1 MTRVAIRRLALACLV
16 VACLTA
22 AAVGVGVGGP
32 ETAADS
38 ERSGSPDGDDSEE
51 ETGVAALALPQQVGQ
66 LVLLRFDG
74 PELPDASRQA
84 LRSGEATGAV
94 LFGDNVVSEEQLTGL
109 IDDIQRAARGSAIVA
124 VDQEGGSIRIVPFAP
139 PEASAAAVAD
149 PGTAQRTARDAGRS
163 LADLG
168 VNVNLAPVADV
179 ASVEGSVVAGRAYP
193 GDAGAVAALVEAA
206 VRGFEPTG
214 VAATAK
220 HFPGI
225 GAAFENTDDAAVTI
239 ERTRAELDALEL
251 EPFRAAVAA
260 DVPLVM
266 ASHVLYP
273 ALDERRIASQSRA
286 MLEGVLRDDLGYEGV
301 IVTDS
306 LESEAV
312 LSRTDTPTAALRSLR
327 AGVDLM
333 LTTSIASQ
341 APVHDLLLEE
351 AERSDRVRA
360 RVEESAARI
369 LALKERLGLRAPG
382 ARG

>member
-1 MTRVAIRRLALACLV
+1 VSIRRLALAGLV

-22 AAVGVGVGGP
+22 AAVAIGVGGREP
-32 ETAADS
+32 AGDS
-38 ERSGSPDGDDSEE
+38 SGSGGPDGGDSEE
-51 ETGVAALALPQQVGQ
+51 ETGVTALPLPQQVGQ

-94 LFGDNVVSEEQLTGL
+94 LFGDNVVSEDQLTGL
-109 IDDIQRAARGSAIVA
+109 IRDIQSAARGSAIVA

-139 PEASAAAVAD
+139 PEASAAAVTD
-149 PGTAQRTARDAGRS
+149 PDTAQRTAREAGRG

-239 ERTRAELDALEL
+239 EHTRAELDALEL

-273 ALDERRIASQSRA
+273 ALDKRRIASQSRA

-351 AERSDRVRA
+351 AERSDRLRA
-360 RVEESAARI
+360 RVEESATRM

-382 ARG
+382 ARS